1 MGDILPGGR
10 PAPARGRSG
19 AGHTA
24 PLASPALVQTAFSA
38 VFACKR
44 VFIPH
49 PAFGYTIIR
58 VPSDNASFDVLKASL
73 RSLLSLLRCTAPPVF
88 LLTTRPSSLP
98 APAGAA
104 PAFAE
109 GAQDHITRS
118 LVECLRPSLKTN
130 SKFLRPRRRALL
142 GKENFPIIGRQS
154 GIRCHLPLARRLARV
169 FLPPAVFILA
179 RKPRVFFR
187 LLTLGRYVGS
197 IVISII
203 LKFRPIVYTAPQGSE
218 RRRPSRCAP
227 RRIIA
232 RIGP

>member
-1 MGDILPGGR
+1 MGDLFPGGR

-19 AGHTA
+19 AVHTA
-24 PLASPALVQTAFSA
+24 PLDSPALVQTAFSA

-58 VPSDNASFDVLKASL
+58 VPSNNESFDVLKASL

-98 APAGAA
+98 VPAGATPA
-104 PAFAE
+104 AAFAE

-130 SKFLRPRRRALL
+130 SKLLRPRRRALL

-179 RKPRVFFR
+179 RKPRVFFL

-203 LKFRPIVYTAPQGSE
+203 LKFGAIVYTAPQGPE
-218 RRRPSRCAP
+218 RRRPSGA
-227 RRIIA
+227 RRGA
-232 RIGP
+232 